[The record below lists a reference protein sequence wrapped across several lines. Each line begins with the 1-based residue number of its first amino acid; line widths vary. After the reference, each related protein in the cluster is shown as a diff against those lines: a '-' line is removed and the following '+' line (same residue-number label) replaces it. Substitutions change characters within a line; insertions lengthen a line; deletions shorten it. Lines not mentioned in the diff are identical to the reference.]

1 MAVDARRGASVVI
14 AASDGANAAR
24 ACSAAGLPP
33 TGQRAAT
40 RSDMRDGS
48 LARDGGFLPLQQKSP
63 EHGSAANGQAD
74 KA

>member
-1 MAVDARRGASVVI
+1 VDARRGASVVI
-14 AASDGANAAR
+14 AASVGANAAK

-33 TGQRAAT
+33 PGQGAAT

-48 LARDGGFLPLQQKSP
+48 SARDGGFLSLQQKSP

-74 KA
+74 MA